1 MYHFYH
7 KQDKN
12 ITKNHKIIIPSQS
25 ITVSFL
31 LWGKPP
37 FLSVSQTK
45 AGNLGKPCA
54 REGAK
59 GKGRIKG
66 RAGTGTKKKKA
77 VSGIM

>member
-12 ITKNHKIIIPSQS
+12 ITKYHKIIIPSQS

-66 RAGTGTKKKKA
+66 RAGTGTKKKTA
-77 VSGIM
+77 SGIM